1 MGLKSQVTLTD
12 YPPIGLMLCH
22 HIPVVTISTAGG
34 KMASMKPES
43 SHQEIAC
50 QQVLIED
57 SSVFSVQWTVLSVSI
72 AGTLSPLYVMQRYL
86 AYIRTCTLSL
96 IRPVELETGI
106 EFRLLASSWSLINF
120 YPPLVTTDSSTLC
133 ICGGLLVQPR
143 QCDRGEFRF
152 SVDRVPD
159 GVRVALQLSEFCP
172 LILGSSSPSLIRFW
186 LYRLTQAAI
195 HQLVTVRF
203 LKLLYRELTGSSA
216 AVKLVKVAIRVGRPV

>member
-1 MGLKSQVTLTD
+1 
-12 YPPIGLMLCH
+12 MLCH
-22 HIPVVTISTAGG
+22 HIPVVTISAADG
-34 KMASMKPES
+34 KMAGMKREH
-43 SHQEIAC
+43 SHQEISC

-72 AGTLSPLYVMQRYL
+72 AAVLTPEFVLQRYL
-86 AYIRTCTLSL
+86 AYIRSCTFSL
-96 IRPVELETGI
+96 IRPLIRETGI
-106 EFRLLASSWSLINF
+106 EFRLCGSRFSLINF
-120 YPPLVTTDSSTLC
+120 YPASLVGDSATLR

-152 SVDRVPD
+152 TVERVPD

-172 LILGSSSPSLIRFW
+172 LILGSSSPSLIRYW

-203 LKLLYRELTGSSA
+203 LTLLYRELAGSSVT
-216 AVKLVKVAIRVGRPV
+216 VKLVPVDVRTGRPV